1 MSTATRT
8 APFFTINHAD
18 AHLRLV
24 HLRRR
29 RAELARGG
37 ASPSVRLAV
46 AVALLGARLEVV
58 AFARLA
64 ERLEAVPR

>member
-8 APFFTINHAD
+8 FPFFTLNLAD
-18 AHLRLV
+18 AQLRLV

-29 RAELARGG
+29 RAELTRTG
-37 ASPSVRLAV
+37 APWRDRLAV
-46 AVALLGARLEVV
+46 AVALVAAHVEVV

-64 ERLEAVPR
+64 EREGVGR